1 MLRGNYNDG
10 NTYKMSIPQYISM
23 KISDEPL
30 LFVGGA
36 FSYDMGNIHE
46 FYRPIHIPRKK
57 NPDGTLFGQRGSS
70 LMLWGNGNSGNTYKI
85 SIPRYISMKISDET
99 LLFVG
104 GAFAYALG
112 MRNNE
117 LHNNAIF
124 FDKHP
129 DGTLFS
135 AEGIFRLCSVDAL
148 PIQGIYGRYKK
159 KTGRKTTCLCGCVS
173 VNIFYK
179 KI

>member
-57 NPDGTLFGQRGSS
+57 IRMEP
-70 LMLWGNGNSGNTYKI
+70 
-85 SIPRYISMKISDET
+85 
-99 LLFVG
+99 
-104 GAFAYALG
+104 
-112 MRNNE
+112 
-117 LHNNAIF
+117 
-124 FDKHP
+124 
-129 DGTLFS
+129 FS
-135 AEGIFRLCSVDAL
+135 ARGVLRLCFGEMA
-148 PIQGIYGRYKK
+148 KK
-159 KTGRKTTCLCGCVS
+159 ESIG
-173 VNIFYK
+173 
-179 KI
+179 